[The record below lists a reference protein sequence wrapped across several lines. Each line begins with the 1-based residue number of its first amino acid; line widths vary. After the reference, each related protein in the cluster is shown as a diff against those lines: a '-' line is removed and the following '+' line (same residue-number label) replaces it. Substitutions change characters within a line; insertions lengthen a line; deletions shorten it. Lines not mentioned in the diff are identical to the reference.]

1 MNPILLTGSGGQ
13 VGAELVTALAPLGRV
28 IACDRNA
35 LDLADPDAIV
45 AKMREVCPAVVINAA
60 AYTAVDRA
68 ESEPALAMAVNGT
81 APGIL
86 GEEAARLNA
95 LLIHYST
102 DYVFDGAKHGAYAED
117 DTPNPLNV
125 YGRTKLAGERAIQA
139 SRADHLI
146 LRTSW
151 VYGARGNNFLVTM
164 LRLAAERDELKVVD
178 DQFGAP
184 TWCRDI
190 AQATHAMLS
199 SVRGIGS
206 ASGDALRDVGDVKGI
221 YHLSAAGSATWYDFA
236 AALLASAPVSTA
248 KPKPRLVP
256 IPASEYPAAA
266 ARPRNSVLS
275 HDKLHRTFGIEM
287 PHWRASLQ
295 ACLNTITAE
304 RS

>member
-1 MNPILLTGSGGQ
+1 MSPILLTGSSGQ

-28 IACDRNA
+28 IACDRSA

-45 AKMREVCPAVVINAA
+45 AKMREVRPAAVVNAA

-68 ESEPALAMAVNGT
+68 ESEPALAMTVNGT

-86 GEEAARLNA
+86 AEEAARLNA

-102 DYVFDGAKHGAYAED
+102 DYVFDGAKRGAYAED
-117 DTPNPLNV
+117 DAPNPLNV

-151 VYGARGNNFLVTM
+151 VYGARGNNFLVTI
-164 LRLAAERDELKVVD
+164 LRLAAERDELKVVND
-178 DQFGAP
+178 RFGAP

-190 AQATHAMLS
+190 AQATCAMLALL
-199 SVRGIGS
+199 RGTGGAP
-206 ASGDALRDVGDVKGI
+206 ASTLRDIAEVGGL
-221 YHLSAAGSATWYDFA
+221 YHLSAAGSTTWYDFA
-236 AALLASAPVSTA
+236 SAILASAPVATA
-248 KPKPRLVP
+248 KPRVRLVP

-275 HDKLHRTFGIEM
+275 HGKLHRTFGIEM

-304 RS
+304 CL